1 MEFNEF
7 LANLA
12 QGLLVI
18 ALPILIAAIAQAW
31 RVLAQR
37 LGEKQLNTLNTIAS
51 IAVAVAER
59 SGLTG
64 QEKRDQAMAVAE
76 RFMKA
81 RGISVNTTELAMV
94 IEAEVTRQFHTPTD
108 VADTAAT
115 RQALIDDA
123 VETAVLAAE
132 QSGLAGLI
140 TDLGPVKKAYA
151 LDLARQYL
159 SEHAIAISEDLIG
172 GLIEA
177 RLLRFKLQGSATAQ
191 PDTGVSTTTTAAP

>member
-1 MEFNEF
+1 MELNDF

-12 QGLLVI
+12 QGLLIV
-18 ALPILIAAIAQAW
+18 ALPVLIAAIAQAW
-31 RVLAQR
+31 RLLAQR
-37 LGEKQLNTLNTIAS
+37 LGERQLNTLNAIAS
-51 IAVAVAER
+51 IAVGVAER

-64 QEKRDQAMAVAE
+64 QEKRDQAMAIAE

-81 RGISVNTTELAMV
+81 RGIHVNSTELAMV

-108 VADTAAT
+108 VADSAAA
-115 RQALIDDA
+115 RQALINDA
-123 VETAVLAAE
+123 VESAVLAAE

-151 LDLARQYL
+151 LDLAREYL
-159 SEHAIAISEDLIG
+159 SEHAIALSDQLLG

-177 RLLRFKLQGSATAQ
+177 RLLRFKLDAGVAESESEAAISA
-191 PDTGVSTTTTAAP
+191 S